1 MQTRLMLSFLP
12 GMCHKYDNEGKNSEN
27 VLSQEVVI
35 RFCIKMDHIKVLF
48 DEHRYVE

>member
-1 MQTRLMLSFLP
+1 MQTRLMLLLLP
-12 GMCHKYDNEGKNSEN
+12 GMCHKYDNEGKNIEN

-35 RFCIKMDHIKVLF
+35 RFFIKMDHIKVSF